1 MGAARVRLE
10 RRRAFGFVA
19 FDQLLHPVAAD
30 VVIAGDLAF
39 AAAFQHDSG
48 DDSCAFDMA
57 NLPGVTRCQLC
68 RETAA
73 KYVVKP
79 DTAGGTV
86 IAGGSCFDSAQSFG
100 MIRGGHVD
108 VTVLGAM
115 QVSQLLGPSWR
126 SILSCS
132 SPASICAGWPPLS

>member
-1 MGAARVRLE
+1 
-10 RRRAFGFVA
+10 
-19 FDQLLHPVAAD
+19 
-30 VVIAGDLAF
+30 
-39 AAAFQHDSG
+39 
-48 DDSCAFDMA
+48 MA

-115 QVSQLLGPSWR
+115 QVSQLLVPSCPARTRPVSVPGGHRCRNAGPFR
-126 SILSCS
+126 
-132 SPASICAGWPPLS
+132 